1 MISLWVMS
9 KYLLVTFLV
18 SVVVLSLLYMFVSL
32 FVFVIKMYNK

>member
-9 KYLLVTFLV
+9 KYLFITFLV
-18 SVVVLSLLYMFVSL
+18 SVGVLSLLYMFVSL